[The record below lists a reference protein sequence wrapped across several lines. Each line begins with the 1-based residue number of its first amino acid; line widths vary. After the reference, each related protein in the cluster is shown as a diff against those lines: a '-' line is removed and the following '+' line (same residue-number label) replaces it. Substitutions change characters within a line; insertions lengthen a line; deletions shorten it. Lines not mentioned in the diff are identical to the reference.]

1 MPTADGRTMNPIPP
15 DDPEAHVARLR
26 EIYAR
31 LSELNEISDTLAAE
45 ITTLR
50 NEVRELNR
58 RPPESVVALPLW
70 LRASP

>member
-1 MPTADGRTMNPIPP
+1 MNPIPP

-31 LSELNEISDTLAAE
+31 LSELSEISDTVAAE
-45 ITTLR
+45 IATLR
-50 NEVRELNR
+50 DEVAELEK
-58 RPPESVVALPLW
+58 RPPGGAVALPLR

>member
-1 MPTADGRTMNPIPP
+1 MNPIPP

-50 NEVRELNR
+50 NEVFELNK
-58 RPPESVVALPLW
+58 RPPESAVALPLW
-70 LRASP
+70 LRTSP